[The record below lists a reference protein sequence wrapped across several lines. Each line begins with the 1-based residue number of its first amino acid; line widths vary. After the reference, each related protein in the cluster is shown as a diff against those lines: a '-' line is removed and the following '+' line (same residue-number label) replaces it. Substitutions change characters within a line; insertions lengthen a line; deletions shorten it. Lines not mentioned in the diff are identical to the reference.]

1 MDYSTIVKKQN
12 DFFNRNETK
21 SIPFRVAQLKRL
33 KAVLQQEEANLYT
46 AIYADFKKSEAD
58 TYATELSFIYDELD
72 LAIKNDFVPIIKR
85 LTELEKTPTATATA
99 TQKSAFDVSP
109 P

>member
-1 MDYSTIVKKQN
+1 MLPIFGANLIIQDSKILILYQRRMDYSTIVKKQN

-33 KAVLQQEEANLYT
+33 KAVLQQEEANLYR

-72 LAIKNDFVPIIKR
+72 LAIKK
-85 LTELEKTPTATATA
+85 L
-99 TQKSAFDVSP
+99 S
-109 P
+109 

>member
-58 TYATELSFIYDELD
+58 TYACLLYTSSHCKEEREASLPNQESYWCNGI
-72 LAIKNDFVPIIKR
+72 
-85 LTELEKTPTATATA
+85 
-99 TQKSAFDVSP
+99 
-109 P
+109 